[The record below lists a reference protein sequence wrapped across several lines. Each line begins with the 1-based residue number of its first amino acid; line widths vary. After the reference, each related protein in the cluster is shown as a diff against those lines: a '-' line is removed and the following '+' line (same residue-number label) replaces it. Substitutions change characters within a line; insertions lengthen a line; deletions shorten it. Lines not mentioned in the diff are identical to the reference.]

1 MLPTFRNYVVQSA
14 NHDND
19 SNTNPTKESLLE
31 IVNAPSCS
39 SPLLQNF
46 STPPVPHILAT
57 HLLIHFMEP
66 SYAPFE
72 YRWDASKT
80 FTLTLN
86 PKSKLDKLEPELR
99 LMRAQVGGFGT
110 RDEAVPDDI

>member
-1 MLPTFRNYVVQSA
+1 
-14 NHDND
+14 
-19 SNTNPTKESLLE
+19 
-31 IVNAPSCS
+31 
-39 SPLLQNF
+39 
-46 STPPVPHILAT
+46 
-57 HLLIHFMEP
+57 MEP